1 MDVQHVGS
9 TAIPRIHAKPIID
22 IAVGVRDPG
31 DIMPFIGVLEQNGF
45 IFRGEDVPGQFLFV
59 MGDLENDI
67 RTHHIHIVKWKSR
80 QAYGSQNDLP
90 VCRDR

>member
-1 MDVQHVGS
+1 MDIQHVGS

-45 IFRGEDVPGQFLFV
+45 IFE
-59 MGDLENDI
+59 
-67 RTHHIHIVKWKSR
+67 VKMSPD
-80 QAYGSQNDLP
+80 SFCL
-90 VCRDR
+90 